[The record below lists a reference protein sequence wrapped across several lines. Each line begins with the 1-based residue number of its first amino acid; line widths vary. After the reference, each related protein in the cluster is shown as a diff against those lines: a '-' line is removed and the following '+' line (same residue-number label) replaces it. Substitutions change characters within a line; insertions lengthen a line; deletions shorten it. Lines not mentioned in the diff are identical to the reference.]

1 MILLV
6 AKSYITH
13 QLSGTWQIG
22 AFYIKLMAA
31 ALIAPGTPFAYSGTL
46 LEWTDRH
53 VPAMDCGTC

>member
-22 AFYIKLMAA
+22 ALYIKLVAA
-31 ALIAPGTPFAYSGTL
+31 VLSVPGTPFAYSRAL
-46 LEWTDRH
+46 L
-53 VPAMDCGTC
+53 A